1 LTGKDGNFIHAK
13 KMLVKSRE
21 KAEELLDIGQVGEIT
36 SIDPEI
42 IQVLD
47 ARDFIPVV
55 APLGT
60 DREGNAYNI
69 NADVAAGKIA
79 GVLQAEKV
87 IFMTNTPGVLDKQ
100 MKLLTGLTPREVDEL
115 TADGTIPAA

>member
-1 LTGKDGNFIHAK
+1 
-13 KMLVKSRE
+13 M
-21 KAEELLDIGQVGEIT
+21 LDIGQVGEIT

-42 IQVLD
+42 IQLLD
-47 ARDFIPVV
+47 SRDFIPVI
-55 APLGT
+55 APIGSDEKGT
-60 DREGNAYNI
+60 AYNI

-100 MKLLTGLTPREVDEL
+100 
-115 TADGTIPAA
+115 ASCSPA